1 MILSFKVLMVGD
13 TSPSQKLAGVV
24 VCGGP
29 HVCIVRTKNK
39 IEGGYKNCYLSAME
53 FLEDLKYI
61 EELGMVIQLFIIEEE
76 AIVVKYT
83 TDGELVGVTD
93 IKFFTD

>member
-1 MILSFKVLMVGD
+1 
-13 TSPSQKLAGVV
+13 
-24 VCGGP
+24 
-29 HVCIVRTKNK
+29 
-39 IEGGYKNCYLSAME
+39 ME

-83 TDGELVGVTD
+83 TDGELAGVTD